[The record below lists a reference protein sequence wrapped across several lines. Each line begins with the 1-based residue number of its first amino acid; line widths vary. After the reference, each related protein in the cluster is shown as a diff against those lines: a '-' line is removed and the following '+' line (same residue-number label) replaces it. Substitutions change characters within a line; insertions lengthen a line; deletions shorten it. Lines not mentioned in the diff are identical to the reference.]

1 MLQTIHDRL
10 KGIFAVTIL
19 GALAVVFIFW
29 GVDVSV
35 GTFTK
40 ARGIEVNGREV
51 DVQEVLRTYQEAL
64 SRYQAALG
72 EAGVPE
78 DLRKELQQN
87 VLERAVQTELL
98 RQRTKKLRFATS
110 DAQVIAAIQQIPA
123 FQVAGQF
130 SADAYHAAL
139 RSANLTPAQ
148 FEAEQREFIVA
159 RQLDRGVSASAFV
172 LPAEFER
179 AVTLRQE
186 TREIGWAVV
195 PGTAFTGSVN
205 PDDAAIAAY
214 YEAHQDRY
222 LTEERADVAWVEIGI
237 DELAAGVQ
245 VDEAEL
251 RQYYEE
257 NRARY
262 TNAGRRRARH
272 ILIEAGADP
281 AAAEAKAK
289 AAYER
294 AAAGEDFARL
304 ARELSDDPGSKD
316 AGGDLGMAER
326 GDFVAEFADAVWG
339 MKPGEIRGPVRS
351 PFGWHVIRLEE
362 VADESARPFEEVRA
376 ELEQE
381 LRRAE
386 VEKAFGDRQEEL
398 DTLAFEASGDL
409 EAVAS
414 KMGLQIRRAQ
424 GFTRAGGGLLGS
436 QPAVIN
442 AVFSAETLAGRELR
456 TVEIAP
462 GRVVALGVTAHQ
474 PAVPRPLEEIRP
486 LVAGAVRLEQ
496 AQKLAAERAAAVAKE
511 LESGA
516 AWGEATRAWQGAGG
530 GLALARRNDAQVPS
544 EVAAAAFRA
553 PVPQG
558 KPSYGTA
565 TLASGDTAV
574 WRVTAVRPGN
584 FAMLS
589 PEEREQEARSAR
601 ERAELADAAAYVT
614 SMRANAEVDV
624 NPQLFE

>member
-1 MLQTIHDRL
+1 
-10 KGIFAVTIL
+10 
-19 GALAVVFIFW
+19 
-29 GVDVSV
+29 VS
-35 GTFTK
+35 
-40 ARGIEVNGREV
+40 
-51 DVQEVLRTYQEAL
+51 L
-64 SRYQAALG
+64 
-72 EAGVPE
+72 
-78 DLRKELQQN
+78 
-87 VLERAVQTELL
+87 
-98 RQRTKKLRFATS
+98 
-110 DAQVIAAIQQIPA
+110 
-123 FQVAGQF
+123 
-130 SADAYHAAL
+130 
-139 RSANLTPAQ
+139 
-148 FEAEQREFIVA
+148 
-159 RQLDRGVSASAFV
+159 
-172 LPAEFER
+172 
-179 AVTLRQE
+179 
-186 TREIGWAVV
+186 
-195 PGTAFTGSVN
+195 
-205 PDDAAIAAY
+205 DDAAIAAY
-214 YEAHQDRY
+214 YEAHKDRY

-245 VDEAEL
+245 LDDAEL

-262 TNAGRRRARH
+262 TSAGRRRARH

-281 AAAEAKAK
+281 AAAEARAK

-294 AAAGEDFARL
+294 AVAGEDFAKL
-304 ARELSDDPGSKD
+304 ARELSDDPASKD
-316 AGGDLGMAER
+316 SGGDLGMAER
-326 GDFVAEFADAVWG
+326 GDFVAEFADAVWS

-351 PFGWHVIRLEE
+351 PFGWHVIKLEE
-362 VADESARPFEEVRA
+362 VAEETVRPFEEVRA

-398 DTLAFEASGDL
+398 DTLAFEATGDL

-414 KMGLQIRRAQ
+414 KMGLQIRRMQ
-424 GFTRAGGGLLGS
+424 GFTRAGGGELGS

-474 PAVPRPLEEIRP
+474 PAVPRPLDEIRP
-486 LVAGAVRLEQ
+486 LIVNAARLEQ
-496 AQKLAAERAAAVAKE
+496 AQKLAAERAEAVTQE
-511 LESGA
+511 LDSGA
-516 AWGEATRAWQGAGG
+516 AWEAATRPWQGAGG
-530 GLALARRNDAQVPS
+530 ALALVRRNDARVPS

-574 WRVTAVRPGN
+574 WRVTAVRPGSL
-584 FAMLS
+584 AMLS
-589 PEEREQEARSAR
+589 PEEREQEAQSAR
-601 ERAELADAAAYVT
+601 QRAELADAAAYVT